1 MKTRQETEIRNA
13 DSHGVIA
20 DRIVDRSVVAN
31 DALAPVVLANLMST
45 APVCAP
51 RKQAFPPAS
60 PESIARQ
67 RETPVEEL
75 LSDPMMAA
83 LWRAYA
89 ISEQDVRRL
98 VVEVTERLKSH
109 GELHRRAEALVAR
122 CA

>member
-1 MKTRQETEIRNA
+1 MKTRQETEIRSA

-20 DRIVDRSVVAN
+20 DKIVDRSIVAN
-31 DALAPVVLANLMST
+31 DALAPVILANLMST

-60 PESIARQ
+60 AESIARQ

-75 LSDPMMAA
+75 LSDPMMSA
-83 LWRAYA
+83 LWHAYA
-89 ISEQDVRRL
+89 ITEQDVRRL
-98 VVEVTERLKSH
+98 VVEVTERLKSR